1 MLPHH
6 YSKVYHEQKV
16 FQSLAV
22 LSQYGRGPHLGA
34 CEHKLRENCLE
45 IWLNG
50 RQQCEFLSLRGNPCV
65 MPKHEIS
72 KGDDVGHSSGE
83 TIISTCNCGRTQG
96 RRQDPYT
103 LRQANFEFYQI
114 MAGNCTACNKLDKID
129 FAVFEPSINDY
140 RAAELC
146 KSIASE
152 TSGVSGAAKASK
164 DDADADDDYRVLS
177 MVSQS
182 PEMNLSLGS
191 MLTFSDDTNP
201 KNQRNDEA
209 GIVDEDNSNQN
220 SQSSE
225 ADNQLAN
232 AENDDEHDTVN
243 EIVIKVGAAADE
255 ENTEKGI
262 FRQASTTEYLS
273 GMVHTLSPIGVL
285 PQFPSWALT
294 CIGHSSVYAHNSGL
308 PEHVQ
313 SGFLSGSNFL
323 LPWDVQVRLEHA
335 ASWALSY
342 DKMRNRRKPQPMKDT
357 SDGQVFVLKIF
368 IGCEYECPRGHRFF
382 MNSPDKILRGSG
394 IVRDGGSKVV
404 FNDMPLYFPCPCRTT
419 KPSVAQLMRVH
430 IVTPKAPVNI
440 ILEPKVRTGGKNSYT
455 FIIGSVEAPKLTQ
468 SAYWILR
475 LPYIYEGNDGPILP
489 PTEIT
494 ASTAIM
500 YGCLLAGMYGITE
513 TKAET

>member
-1 MLPHH
+1 MSLTRDSENQKRFQLNFFSFYFECCEYGLELAIENYKEMLPHH
-6 YSKVYHEQKV
+6 YSKVYHEQKI

-22 LSQYGRGPHLGA
+22 LSQYGRSPHLAA
-34 CEHKLRENCLE
+34 CEDKLRETSHE

-72 KGDDVGHSSGE
+72 KSDDVGHSSGE

-103 LRQANFEFYQI
+103 LRQANYEFYQI
-114 MAGNCTACNKLDKID
+114 MAGNCTACNKLEKIE

-152 TSGVSGAAKASK
+152 TSSGVAGAAKALK
-164 DDADADDDYRVLS
+164 DDTDADSDYRVLS
-177 MVSQS
+177 MASQS
-182 PEMNLSLGS
+182 PDMNLSLGS
-191 MLTFSDDTNP
+191 VLTFSDETNS
-201 KNQRNDEA
+201 KNQRNDD
-209 GIVDEDNSNQN
+209 GNVGVDDSNN
-220 SQSSE
+220 ASPISE
-225 ADNQLAN
+225 EDNQLAD
-232 AENDDEHDTVN
+232 AENDEEGDTVN
-243 EIVIKVGAAADE
+243 EIVIKVGAAADAE
-255 ENTEKGI
+255 STDKVM

-294 CIGHSSVYAHNSGL
+294 CCGHSSVYAHNSGL
-308 PEHVQ
+308 PEHIQ
-313 SGFLSGSNFL
+313 SGFLSGANFL

-342 DKMRNRRKPQPMKDT
+342 DKMRNRRKPQQIKDS

-382 MNSPDKILRGSG
+382 MNSPDKILRGGSG

-419 KPSVAQLMRVH
+419 KPNVAQLMRVH

-440 ILEPKVRTGGKNSYT
+440 ILEPKV
-455 FIIGSVEAPKLTQ
+455 
-468 SAYWILR
+468 ILNEFDV
-475 LPYIYEGNDGPILP
+475 IF
-489 PTEIT
+489 
-494 ASTAIM
+494 
-500 YGCLLAGMYGITE
+500 
-513 TKAET
+513 

>member
-6 YSKVYHEQKV
+6 YSKVYHEQKI

-22 LSQYGRGPHLGA
+22 LSQYGRGPHLVS

-114 MAGNCTACNKLDKID
+114 MAGNCTTCNKLEKFV
-129 FAVFEPSINDY
+129 FAIFEPSINDY

-146 KSIASE
+146 KSIAIE
-152 TSGVSGAAKASK
+152 TTGGEAGAAKALSN
-164 DDADADDDYRVLS
+164 DADADSDYRVLS
-177 MVSQS
+177 MASQS
-182 PEMNLSLGS
+182 PDLNLSLGS
-191 MLTFSDDTNP
+191 VLTFSDETNP
-201 KNQRNDEA
+201 KNQRN
-209 GIVDEDNSNQN
+209 VDGNVGDDISHTNS
-220 SQSSE
+220 SISE
-225 ADNQLAN
+225 TGDNQLGN
-232 AENDDEHDTVN
+232 DENDDEDATVN

-255 ENTEKGI
+255 ESTEKGI

-273 GMVHTLSPIGVL
+273 GMIHTLSPIGVL
-285 PQFPSWALT
+285 PQFPSWSLT

-308 PEHVQ
+308 PEHIQ
-313 SGFLSGSNFL
+313 SGFLSGANFL

-335 ASWALSY
+335 TSWALSY
-342 DKMRNRRKPQPMKDT
+342 DKIRNRRKPQTMKE
-357 SDGQVFVLKIF
+357 SNNDGQVFVLKIF

-382 MNSPDKILRGSG
+382 MNSPDKILRGGSG
-394 IVRDGGSKVV
+394 IARDGGSKVV

-419 KPSVAQLMRVH
+419 KPNVAQLMRVH

-440 ILEPKVRTGGKNSYT
+440 ILEPKVS
-455 FIIGSVEAPKLTQ
+455 
-468 SAYWILR
+468 
-475 LPYIYEGNDGPILP
+475 
-489 PTEIT
+489 
-494 ASTAIM
+494 
-500 YGCLLAGMYGITE
+500 
-513 TKAET
+513 

>member
-6 YSKVYHEQKV
+6 YSKVYHEQKI

-22 LSQYGRGPHLGA
+22 LTQYGRGSHLA
-34 CEHKLRENCLE
+34 SCEHKLRENCLE

-72 KGDDVGHSSGE
+72 NADEHSSGE

-103 LRQANFEFYQI
+103 LRQANYDFYQI
-114 MAGNCTACNKLDKID
+114 MAGNCTACNKLEKIE
-129 FAVFEPSINDY
+129 FPVFEPSINDY

-152 TSGVSGAAKASK
+152 TSGRNAGAARALK
-164 DDADADDDYRVLS
+164 DDGDADADSDYRVLS
-177 MVSQS
+177 MASQS
-182 PEMNLSLGS
+182 PDMNLSLGS
-191 MLTFSDDTNP
+191 MLTFSDETNP
-201 KNQRNDEA
+201 KRNDNDGDA
-209 GIVDEDNSNQN
+209 GRDDSNN
-220 SQSSE
+220 HSPISE

-232 AENDDEHDTVN
+232 AENDEEDDAVN

-255 ENTEKGI
+255 ETIDKGI

-285 PQFPSWALT
+285 PQFASWALT

-313 SGFLSGSNFL
+313 SGFLSGANFL

-342 DKMRNRRKPQPMKDT
+342 DKMRNRRKPQPMKDVN
-357 SDGQVFVLKIF
+357 DGQVFVLKIF

-382 MNSPDKILRGSG
+382 MNSPDKIISRGGSG

-404 FNDMPLYFPCPCRTT
+404 FNDMPLYFPCPCRTS

-440 ILEPKVRTGGKNSYT
+440 ILEPKVIESN
-455 FIIGSVEAPKLTQ
+455 
-468 SAYWILR
+468 
-475 LPYIYEGNDGPILP
+475 
-489 PTEIT
+489 
-494 ASTAIM
+494 
-500 YGCLLAGMYGITE
+500 
-513 TKAET
+513 

>member
-1 MLPHH
+1 
-6 YSKVYHEQKV
+6 
-16 FQSLAV
+16 
-22 LSQYGRGPHLGA
+22 
-34 CEHKLRENCLE
+34 
-45 IWLNG
+45 
-50 RQQCEFLSLRGNPCV
+50 
-65 MPKHEIS
+65 MPKHEVS
-72 KGDDVGHSSGE
+72 KGDDVGHSSVE

-103 LRQANFEFYQI
+103 LRQANYEFYQI
-114 MAGNCTACNKLDKID
+114 MAGNCTACAKLERIE

-152 TSGVSGAAKASK
+152 TSGGIVGAARALK
-164 DDADADDDYRVLS
+164 DDTDADNDYRVLS
-177 MVSQS
+177 MASQS
-182 PEMNLSLGS
+182 PDMNLSLGS
-191 MLTFSDDTNP
+191 VLTFSDETNS
-201 KNQRNDEA
+201 KNQRNDDVN
-209 GIVDEDNSNQN
+209 VDVDNSNN
-220 SQSSE
+220 ISLIPE

-232 AENDDEHDTVN
+232 VEDDDEGDTVN
-243 EIVIKVGAAADE
+243 EIVIKVSAAADE
-255 ENTEKGI
+255 ESTDKGI

-308 PEHVQ
+308 PEHIQ
-313 SGFLSGSNFL
+313 SGFLSGANFL

-342 DKMRNRRKPQPMKDT
+342 DKMRNRRKPQQIKD
-357 SDGQVFVLKIF
+357 SNDGQVFVLKIF

-382 MNSPDKILRGSG
+382 MNSPDKILRGGSG

-419 KPSVAQLMRVH
+419 KANVAQLMRVH

-440 ILEPKVRTGGKNSYT
+440 ILEPKVIHISITINSILFVSLKLFSFLT
-455 FIIGSVEAPKLTQ
+455 ICSFKGS
-468 SAYWILR
+468 YWR
-475 LPYIYEGNDGPILP
+475 
-489 PTEIT
+489 
-494 ASTAIM
+494 
-500 YGCLLAGMYGITE
+500 
-513 TKAET
+513 